1 MKDDIWYHGS
11 PCMLDMLRAGS
22 TITRNRELARVFS
35 HKPPLVS
42 VSDDGQLRHNGDMPG
57 YLYAVAEAI
66 EAGDIFAHP
75 RSTLTAGEEWL
86 TTRDLRL
93 RLLCPTQPAASERL
107 SEEECGELRSRAR
120 RDA

>member
-1 MKDDIWYHGS
+1 M
-11 PCMLDMLRAGS
+11 
-22 TITRNRELARVFS
+22 
-35 HKPPLVS
+35 
-42 VSDDGQLRHNGDMPG
+42 SDDGQISHNGDMPG

-66 EAGDIFAHP
+66 ESGDILAHP

-93 RLLCPTQPAASERL
+93 RLLCPTQPSASERL